1 MKYAQYI
8 SETTIN
14 TTLPKKGYDAQGH
27 IVIGN
32 LENRPDVLEL
42 LKFYPLVEEP
52 MPSEAIEGEH
62 YEKRYRLDSEVIEPE
77 ESPTEEEVNDGPQD
91 EPTEEEGQAGMAPR
105 DDDDQPI
112 DPDEPG
118 EGEPDP
124 VVDPEPEPEPEPP
137 QPTVKYTVVQYWVS
151 VEDPPAPPEPI
162 KVYSKLKILMAAD
175 EAGFADALMDM
186 IEADRKTK
194 YIWDA
199 SNTIEDNALL
209 QAYLPGIAQ
218 ALGKTVEELKAFLD
232 QYCVAE

>member
-8 SETTIN
+8 SGTSII
-14 TTLPKKGYDAQGH
+14 TTLPKKGYDAQGRL
-27 IVIGN
+27 VIGN

-42 LKFYPLVEEP
+42 LRFYPLMEEP
-52 MPSEAIEGEH
+52 MPSEVIEGFH
-62 YEKRYRLDSEVIEPE
+62 YEKRYRLDSEIVEP
-77 ESPTEEEVNDGPQD
+77 EEEVNDETPSE
-91 EPTEEEGQAGMAPR
+91 EPMGEEEQAAPAPR
-105 DDDDQPI
+105 DDDDQPT
-112 DPDEPG
+112 DQDEPS

-124 VVDPEPEPEPEPP
+124 VVDSEPEPDPEPP

-218 ALGKTVEELKAFLD
+218 ALGKTERELKAFLD
-232 QYCVAE
+232 TYCLAD

>member
-14 TTLPKKGYDAQGH
+14 TALPKKGYDAQGH

-32 LENRPDVLEL
+32 LENRPDVLES

-52 MPSEAIEGEH
+52 MPSEAVDGHH
-62 YEKRYRLDSEVIEPE
+62 YEKRYRLDSEVVEP
-77 ESPTEEEVNDGPQD
+77 EEEVNDETQPA
-91 EPTEEEGQAGMAPR
+91 EPTGEEEQAAPAPR
-105 DDDDQPI
+105 DDDDQTI
-112 DPDEPG
+112 DPDDPG
-118 EGEPDP
+118 EGELDP

-218 ALGKTVEELKAFLD
+218 ALGKTERELKAFLD
-232 QYCVAE
+232 QYCIAD

>member
-8 SETTIN
+8 SETQIN
-14 TTLPKKGYDAQGH
+14 TTLPKNGYDAQGRL
-27 IVIGN
+27 VIGN

-52 MPSEAIEGEH
+52 VPSEAIEGEH
-62 YEKRYRLDSEVIEPE
+62 YEKRYRLDSEIVAPE
-77 ESPTEEEVNDGPQD
+77 EEETATEEEVNDETPSE
-91 EPTEEEGQAGMAPR
+91 EPTGEEDQASPAPR
-105 DDDDQPI
+105 DDDDQP
-112 DPDEPG
+112 
-118 EGEPDP
+118 
-124 VVDPEPEPEPEPP
+124 VDPEPEPEPEPEP

-151 VEDPPAPPEPI
+151 VEDPLAPPEPT

-209 QAYLPGIAQ
+209 QAYLPGIAE
-218 ALGKTVEELKAFLD
+218 ALGKTERELKAFLD
-232 QYCVAE
+232 TYCIAD

>member
-8 SETTIN
+8 SETQIN
-14 TTLPKKGYDAQGH
+14 TTIPKKGYDTQGH

-52 MPSEAIEGEH
+52 MPSEAIDGHH
-62 YEKRYRLDSEVIEPE
+62 YEKRYRLDSEIVEPE
-77 ESPTEEEVNDGPQD
+77 EDAPTEES
-91 EPTEEEGQAGMAPR
+91 TMEEEQAAPAPR
-105 DDDDQPI
+105 DDDDRPVDQ
-112 DPDEPG
+112 DESD

-124 VVDPEPEPEPEPP
+124 IVDPEPEPEPEPP
-137 QPTVKYTVVQYWVS
+137 QPTVKYPVVQYWVS
-151 VEDPPAPPEPI
+151 VEDPPAPPEPT

-209 QAYLPGIAQ
+209 QSYLPGIAQ
-218 ALGKTVEELKAFLD
+218 ALGKTERELKAFLD
-232 QYCVAE
+232 TYCIAD

>member
-8 SETTIN
+8 SETQIN

-52 MPSEAIEGEH
+52 MPSEAIDGHH
-62 YEKRYRLDSEVIEPE
+62 YEKRYRLNSEIVEPE
-77 ESPTEEEVNDGPQD
+77 EDTQTEES
-91 EPTEEEGQAGMAPR
+91 TMEEEQAAPAPR

-112 DPDEPG
+112 DSDEPD

-124 VVDPEPEPEPEPP
+124 IVDPEPEPEPDPEP

-151 VEDPPAPPEPI
+151 VEDPLAPPEPT

-175 EAGFADALMDM
+175 EAGFVDELMDM
-186 IEADRKTK
+186 IEEDRKTK

-209 QAYLPGIAQ
+209 QSYLPGIAQ
-218 ALGKTVEELKAFLD
+218 ALGKTETEVKAFLD
-232 QYCVAE
+232 QYCVAD